1 MPIPVKQ
8 ESQNPRQGPGQE
20 PGQEPGHEPSLGEA
34 PGREPHDLGAPFA
47 ARRRTIV
54 EAAARLFAEAPYAD
68 VHMDAIAAAA
78 AVAKPT
84 LYRYFPAKERLFVE
98 ALDATLS
105 GLKAELEA
113 VRTGAGSAEARLR
126 RMIALVLSRI
136 GRLAPAIQA
145 AESASRESAADS
157 RRVLRQG
164 FRNLREAIGGVV
176 AEGARDGDFGPADPD
191 LVALAILGG
200 VRMAAHAQVGA
211 QKDPRDLP
219 DAMADLFLNGLRTQD
234 APSRSAP
241 ALSGAFA

>member
-1 MPIPVKQ
+1 MPIPM
-8 ESQNPRQGPGQE
+8 SQDQQGPSQD
-20 PGQEPGHEPSLGEA
+20 P
-34 PGREPHDLGAPFA
+34 LGAPFA
-47 ARRRTIV
+47 ARRRRIV
-54 EAAARLFAEAPYAD
+54 DAAARLFAEAPYAD

-84 LYRYFPAKERLFVE
+84 LYRYFPTKERLFVE

-113 VRTGAGSAEARLR
+113 VRAGSGSAEARLR
-126 RMIALVLSRI
+126 RMIALVLSRV

-145 AESASRESAADS
+145 SESESRESAADS

-164 FRNLREAIGGVV
+164 FRNLRQAIGGVV
-176 AEGARDGDFGPADPD
+176 AEGARDGELGPVDPD
-191 LVALAILGG
+191 LAALVILGG

-211 QKDPRDLP
+211 QRDPKALP
-219 DAMADLFLNGLRTQD
+219 DAMADLFLNGLRSPD

-241 ALSGAFA
+241 TLSGAFA

>member
-1 MPIPVKQ
+1 LS
-8 ESQNPRQGPGQE
+8 EE
-20 PGQEPGHEPSLGEA
+20 THEPSRD
-34 PGREPHDLGAPFA
+34 PLGAPFA
-47 ARRRTIV
+47 ARRKRIV

-68 VHMDAIAAAA
+68 VHMDVIAAAA

-84 LYRYFPAKERLFVE
+84 LYRYFPTKERLFVE

-113 VRTGAGSAEARLR
+113 VRAAAGSAEARLR

-145 AESASRESAADS
+145 SESASEASAADS

-176 AEGARDGDFGPADPD
+176 AEGSRDGDFGPIDPD
-191 LVALAILGG
+191 LTALVILGG
-200 VRMAAHAQVGA
+200 LRMAAHAQVGA
-211 QKDPRDLP
+211 HDLP
-219 DAMADLFLNGLRTQD
+219 DAMADLFFNGLRSAD
-234 APSRSAP
+234 ARRP
-241 ALSGAFA
+241 ALIPAGAFA